1 MYGIE
6 IELGGKSRKLRYDFN
21 AIADIEQKA
30 GLGIGAMFDENRT
43 GFNSIRLLIW
53 GGLKWQE
60 RGLTIERAGQF
71 VGNYIRD
78 GGSLEELME
87 KVHAA
92 LERGGLVKFKAVGT
106 EDDGG
111 NMKAETV

>member
-1 MYGIE
+1 MNGTE

-30 GLGIGAMFDENRT
+30 GLGIGAMFDETRV
-43 GFNSIRLLIW
+43 GLNSVRLLVW

-71 VGNYIRD
+71 LQDYIRD
-78 GGSLEELME
+78 GGTIEDIMNGIH
-87 KVHAA
+87 KA
-92 LERGGLVKFKAVGT
+92 LEQSGLIRFAEVD
-106 EDDGG
+106 EG
-111 NMKAETV
+111 NPEAETD

>member
-1 MYGIE
+1 MNGTE

-30 GLGIGAMFDENRT
+30 GMGIGAMFDENRV
-43 GFNSIRLLIW
+43 GFHPVRLLIW

-71 VGNYIRD
+71 VGDYIRD

-87 KVHAA
+87 KVHTAM
-92 LERGGLVKFKAVGT
+92 EQGGLISFK
-106 EDDGG
+106 EPDDEG
-111 NMKAETV
+111 NAKAETVE